1 MGIDRDEDDLGD
13 GVETDTGVFVSASDT
28 GTSPTQADTD
38 GDGFNDGF
46 EVAQG
51 SDPTDPL
58 SIPVGGSLPA
68 IPPAGLLLLVVV
80 LLAVGRAATS
90 QSTPLRCPGTN
101 AEPSGAQGCGVR
113 S

>member
-1 MGIDRDEDDLGD
+1 MSGLWHKPGARGWITIS
-13 GVETDTGVFVSASDT
+13 VAQA
-28 GTSPTQADTD
+28 PTQD

-68 IPPAGLLLLVVV
+68 ISPAGLLLLVVV
-80 LLAVGRAATS
+80 LLAVGRSPLAAVRAAI
-90 QSTPLRCPGTN
+90 LA
-101 AEPSGAQGCGVR
+101 AEPELAEGA
-113 S
+113 

>member
-1 MGIDRDEDDLGD
+1 MSGLWHKPGARGWITIS
-13 GVETDTGVFVSASDT
+13 VAQA
-28 GTSPTQADTD
+28 PTQADTD

-90 QSTPLRCPGTN
+90 PPRY
-101 AEPSGAQGCGVR
+101 AVR
-113 S
+113 RNPAK